1 MRRTKMDN
9 NQMQGGGPGRPQ
21 GPGGQKQPDNGRNK
35 NNGKKQGGG
44 KSILVFLVI
53 TLIVMLAMNI
63 VTSMVKDTT
72 ERKISYNQF
81 INMVDRG
88 EVESVE
94 IGSNR
99 IDINLKNQPIPG
111 VKITCYTG
119 IMDDPTLT
127 DRLLKAGV
135 QCSKTVPDNSSY
147 LILNI
152 VANVLPLVMIGFIF
166 YFFMRRMG
174 SGGGVMGVGKSKAK
188 VYGEKETGVTFQD
201 VAGQDEAKESLQE
214 VVGFLEDP
222 QKYVKIGAKLP
233 KGALLVGPPG
243 TGKTLLAKAVAGEAH
258 VPFFSISGSDFVEMF
273 VGVGA
278 SRVRDLFEEAK
289 KSAPCIIF
297 IDEIDAIGKSRDSR
311 YGGGND
317 EREQTLNQLLAEMD
331 GFDTSKGLLIL
342 AATNRPEVLDPAL
355 LRPGRFD
362 RRVIVDR
369 PDLKG
374 RVDILKVHAKNVL
387 LDETVDFE
395 AIALATSGAVG
406 SDLANM
412 INEAAILAVKK
423 GRKAVCQKDL
433 EESVEVVL
441 VGKEKKDRILSK
453 QERRIV
459 SYHEVG
465 HALVN
470 ALQKDAEPVQKI
482 TIVPRTMGALGYVMQ
497 VPEEEKYL
505 NTKKELEAMLVGYL
519 GGRAAEEIV
528 FDTVTTGAAN
538 DIEQATKVARAMIT
552 QYGMSEKFGLMGLA
566 TQEDQYLSGRAVL
579 NCGDDTAT
587 EIDHEVMKLLH
598 HSYEEAKRILGSH
611 RKEMDKIAEYLI
623 RKETITGKEFMKILR
638 AVQQGMD
645 IPENLDDLV
654 LSEDEKEVSNK
665 QDTVKNAEDVTTVE
679 TEAAKLRP
687 EMSGQNLTEV
697 PQTPEKTEETVQAT
711 DTDHTETEE
720 KPGSQA

>member
-53 TLIVMLAMNI
+53 TLIVMLATNI

-243 TGKTLLAKAVAGEAH
+243 TGKTLLAKAVAGEAD
-258 VPFFSISGSDFVEMF
+258 VPFFSLSGSDFVEMF

-278 SRVRDLFEEAK
+278 SRVRDLFRQAK
-289 KSAPCIIF
+289 EKAPCIVF
-297 IDEIDAIGKSRDSR
+297 IDEIDAVGRARGKNVNMNS
-311 YGGGND
+311 ND
-317 EREQTLNQLLAEMD
+317 ERENTLNQLLTEMD
-331 GFDTSKGLLIL
+331 GFGSNSGVIIL
-342 AATNRPEVLDPAL
+342 AATNRADILDKAL
-355 LRPGRFD
+355 LRAGRFD
-362 RRVIVDR
+362 RQIHVEL
-369 PDLKG
+369 PDLNERKEIFG
-374 RVDILKVHAKNVL
+374 VHLRPIKIDESVDA
-387 LDETVDFE
+387 EF
-395 AIALATSGAVG
+395 LARQTPGFSGA
-406 SDLANM
+406 DIANVC
-412 INEAAILAVKK
+412 NEAALIAARNGKKFVQKEDFMNAV
-423 GRKAVCQKDL
+423 
-433 EESVEVVL
+433 
-441 VGKEKKDRILSK
+441 DRIVGGLEK
-453 QERRIV
+453 RTKITTADERQCIAN
-459 SYHEVG
+459 HEAG
-465 HALVN
+465 HATLSWLLEHANPLV
-470 ALQKDAEPVQKI
+470 KV
-482 TIVPRTMGALGYVMQ
+482 TIVPRGKALGAAWYL
-497 VPEEEKYL
+497 PEERQITTREQL
-505 NTKKELEAMLVGYL
+505 LDEMCATL
-519 GGRAAEEIV
+519 GGRAAEELFLGKIS
-528 FDTVTTGAAN
+528 TGASN
-538 DIEQATKVARAMIT
+538 DLERVTKQAYAMVV
-552 QYGMSEKFGLMGLA
+552 YFGMSNRLPNLNYYDSSGQDWGFTKPYSEETARMIDQEVQVIINEQYERAKSILKEHASGHNTLAQVLLEREVIYTEDVEQIFGKRAWVSRSEEILELQEKANGKKA
-566 TQEDQYLSGRAVL
+566 
-579 NCGDDTAT
+579 
-587 EIDHEVMKLLH
+587 
-598 HSYEEAKRILGSH
+598 EEAKVA
-611 RKEMDKIAEYLI
+611 EADK
-623 RKETITGKEFMKILR
+623 
-638 AVQQGMD
+638 Q
-645 IPENLDDLV
+645 
-654 LSEDEKEVSNK
+654 
-665 QDTVKNAEDVTTVE
+665 
-679 TEAAKLRP
+679 
-687 EMSGQNLTEV
+687 
-697 PQTPEKTEETVQAT
+697 
-711 DTDHTETEE
+711 
-720 KPGSQA
+720 